1 MNIKSYEHLLIAES
15 NILEKGYVCYKDLIQ
30 VCEQRPWIITALADY
45 ARTETFDLQPQ
56 YIEKEMG
63 EGFRCPALD
72 YFKAVNQ
79 FLRSHLE
86 NLPVGLFNGEV
97 YVN

>member
-1 MNIKSYEHLLIAES
+1 MNIKIYEHLLITES
-15 NILEKGYVCYKDLIQ
+15 NILEKGHVSYEDLIQ
-30 VCEQRPWIITALADY
+30 VCEYRPWIITALS
-45 ARTETFDLQPQ
+45 EWLDLLPREVKYQCS
-56 YIEKEMG
+56 EN
-63 EGFRCPALD
+63 LVLDTD

-79 FLRSHLE
+79 FLRSNLE